1 MLVLVLAGG
10 QPVHAAG
17 LVDDQSGGS
26 NEYSKYPLSHY
37 QLDYFVDTSW
47 DWLPWNWGDGI
58 GKSVSYGLY
67 AITNFLWTLSVY
79 LSNAAGYLIQ
89 QAYSLDFIKDTSD
102 AIGKNMQLLAGV
114 SKDGFTTDGFYPAYS
129 S

>member
-1 MLVLVLAGG
+1 MTKANRRRLLLFLGVFGAFMLVLVLADG

-79 LSNAAGYLIQ
+79 C
-89 QAYSLDFIKDTSD
+89 QAFFDFV
-102 AIGKNMQLLAGV
+102 Q
-114 SKDGFTTDGFYPAYS
+114 
-129 S
+129 